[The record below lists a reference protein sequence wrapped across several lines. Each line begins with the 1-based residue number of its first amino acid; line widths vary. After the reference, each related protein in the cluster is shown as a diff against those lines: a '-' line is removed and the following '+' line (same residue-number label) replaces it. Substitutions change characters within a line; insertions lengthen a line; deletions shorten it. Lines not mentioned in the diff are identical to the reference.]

1 MTFNLKTT
9 TIIIFLVLYSFSG
22 LIPNLG
28 ALDRIAPQWFF
39 LSLINSFGL
48 LYLYSDYNNYKQL
61 FGRIIKSPPFLF
73 LSAFILWGLLSY
85 IYALNQTE
93 VLVKFFRW
101 TNILVGLFITSSFL
115 AQLKENFTIISI
127 IFTIVLIIELYY
139 SYSTYFQIIS
149 LTEYNFT
156 FANIIKGAAAN
167 KNITA
172 ASILIKIPFV
182 AYLISRN
189 KNILLRV
196 LLSFLIGLVTY
207 LVFLLSARA
216 SIIALFLITITIIIF
231 KVVQYF
237 HNRDLKLL
245 KDSLL
250 YLITPI
256 ILSAIFFQA
265 QIDSDNSASLLK
277 RAQTVSTEDTSTQ
290 QRLRYYGHSLTQLK
304 NNPIIGVGMG
314 NWKINSIEYDKKD
327 IEGYIIPYHTHND
340 FLEFGAELGIFG
352 IISYLGLFF
361 YLFYFAIKKNI
372 KEYKKD
378 KFFPESLLL
387 LLGGIIYFIDA
398 NLNFPHARVMMQIPF
413 IIYIALYFQI
423 FIRPTSDE

>member
-139 SYSTYFQIIS
+139 SYSTYF
-149 LTEYNFT
+149 
-156 FANIIKGAAAN
+156 K
-167 KNITA
+167 
-172 ASILIKIPFV
+172 
-182 AYLISRN
+182 
-189 KNILLRV
+189 
-196 LLSFLIGLVTY
+196 SFL
-207 LVFLLSARA
+207 
-216 SIIALFLITITIIIF
+216 
-231 KVVQYF
+231 
-237 HNRDLKLL
+237 
-245 KDSLL
+245 
-250 YLITPI
+250 
-256 ILSAIFFQA
+256 
-265 QIDSDNSASLLK
+265 
-277 RAQTVSTEDTSTQ
+277 
-290 QRLRYYGHSLTQLK
+290 
-304 NNPIIGVGMG
+304 
-314 NWKINSIEYDKKD
+314 
-327 IEGYIIPYHTHND
+327 
-340 FLEFGAELGIFG
+340 
-352 IISYLGLFF
+352 
-361 YLFYFAIKKNI
+361 
-372 KEYKKD
+372 
-378 KFFPESLLL
+378 
-387 LLGGIIYFIDA
+387 
-398 NLNFPHARVMMQIPF
+398 
-413 IIYIALYFQI
+413 
-423 FIRPTSDE
+423 